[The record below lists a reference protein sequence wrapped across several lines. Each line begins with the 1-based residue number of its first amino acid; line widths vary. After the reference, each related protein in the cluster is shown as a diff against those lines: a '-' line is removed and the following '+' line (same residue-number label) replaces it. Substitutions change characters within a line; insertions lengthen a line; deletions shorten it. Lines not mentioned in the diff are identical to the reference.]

1 MIFRILAL
9 GDVAGPNA
17 AARITRELF
26 DIRRE
31 YRIDFVVCNGENSAA
46 TNGIDVKTANDLI
59 KYGVDCI
66 TTGNHTFKRREIRE
80 YLDETKNIV
89 RPGNF
94 PPEVP
99 GTGYTILPEKGMRI
113 LVMNVL
119 GLVYLEPLSC
129 PFRTVEKMLKAAAGK
144 YDISILD
151 IHAEATSEK
160 ITFAHYLDGRVT
172 AVVGTH
178 THVQTSDAVV
188 LPGGTAFQTD
198 LGMTGPWYSSIGRD
212 FRPVLQKFLS
222 GIPARF
228 DVAEGP
234 ATLEGAVITFD
245 PATKRASAI
254 APFRYREPLA

>member
-17 AARITRELF
+17 AKRLNNELF

-31 YRIDFVVCNGENSAA
+31 NNIDFVVCNGENSAA
-46 TNGIDVKTANDLI
+46 SNGIDIKTADDLI

-66 TTGNHTFKRREIRE
+66 TTGNHAFKRKEIRE

-94 PPEVP
+94 PPEVA
-99 GTGYTILPEKGMRI
+99 GVGYTILPEKWLRI

-119 GLVYLEPLSC
+119 GVVFLEPLAC
-129 PFRTVEKMLKAAAGK
+129 PFRTVEKMLRAAEGK

-160 ITFAHYLDGRVT
+160 IAMSHYFDGKIDIIF
-172 AVVGTH
+172 GTH
-178 THVQTSDAVV
+178 THVQTADERIM
-188 LPGGTAFQTD
+188 PHGTGYITD
-198 LGMTGPWYSSIGRD
+198 LGMCGPDDSVLGMKKENIIEKFMMHLPVKFD
-212 FRPVLQKFLS
+212 FSDNPVTLHGAIFDYDTDKHKVVS
-222 GIPARF
+222 VRRF
-228 DVAEGP
+228 E
-234 ATLEGAVITFD
+234 
-245 PATKRASAI
+245 K
-254 APFRYREPLA
+254 

>member
-17 AARITRELF
+17 AKRVNDELF
-26 DIRRE
+26 GIRRE
-31 YRIDFVVCNGENSAA
+31 YEIDFVVCNGENSAA

-66 TTGNHTFKRREIRE
+66 TTGNHAFKRKEIRE
-80 YLDETKNIV
+80 YLDETMNIV

-99 GTGYTILPEKGMRI
+99 GVGYTVLNENGIRV

-119 GLVYLEPLSC
+119 GVVFLEPLAC

-144 YDISILD
+144 YDISVLD

-160 ITFAHYLDGRVT
+160 IAMSHYFDGKIDIIF
-172 AVVGTH
+172 GTH
-178 THVQTSDAVV
+178 THVQTADERIM
-188 LPGGTAFQTD
+188 PKGTAYITD
-198 LGMTGPWYSSIGRD
+198 LGMCGPDDSVLGMKKENIIEKMMTHLPVKFD
-212 FRPVLQKFLS
+212 FSENHVTLHGAIFDYDTEKRRVVSVK
-222 GIPARF
+222 RF
-228 DVAEGP
+228 E
-234 ATLEGAVITFD
+234 
-245 PATKRASAI
+245 K
-254 APFRYREPLA
+254 

>member
-26 DIRRE
+26 DIRRRNE
-31 YRIDFVVCNGENSAA
+31 IDFVVCNGENSAA
-46 TNGIDVKTANDLI
+46 TNGIDVKTANELI

-80 YLDETKNIV
+80 YRDETKNIV

-94 PPEVP
+94 PPEVA
-99 GTGYTILPEKGMRI
+99 GMGYTILPEKGLRV

-119 GLVYLEPLSC
+119 GLVYLEPLAC
-129 PFRTVEKMLKAAAGK
+129 PFRTVDKMLKAAAGK

-160 ITFAHYLDGRVT
+160 IAMSHYFDGRIDIIF
-172 AVVGTH
+172 GTH
-178 THVQTSDAVV
+178 THVQTADERIM
-188 LPGGTAFQTD
+188 PNGTAYITD
-198 LGMTGPWYSSIGRD
+198 LGMCGPDDSVLGIKKENIIEKLMMHLPVKFD
-212 FRPVLQKFLS
+212 FSDNPV
-222 GIPARF
+222 
-228 DVAEGP
+228 
-234 ATLEGAVITFD
+234 TLHGAVFD
-245 PATKRASAI
+245 YDTEKKKVVKVER
-254 APFRYREPLA
+254 FEN